1 MIIDFQRISEFIA
14 EKVAEKVAEKIL
26 KQEEPKEDKGNRIE
40 GIRGLSTFLQCS
52 ISKAQDLK
60 NKGLVPFYNIGKKV
74 YFFENEVTNAL
85 KRR

>member
-1 MIIDFQRISEFIA
+1 MTFELNLDYDLL
-14 EKVAEKVAEKIL
+14 AEKIAARITL
-26 KQEEPKEDKGNRIE
+26 PKEELIEERGNRID
-40 GIRGLSTFLQCS
+40 GIRGLSAFLQCS

>member
-1 MIIDFQRISEFIA
+1 MTIELNLDYDLL
-14 EKVAEKVAEKIL
+14 AEKIAKRITL
-26 KQEEPKEDKGNRIE
+26 PKEEPKEEKGNRID
-40 GIRGLSTFLQCS
+40 GIRGLSAFLQCS

-60 NKGLVPFYNIGKKV
+60 NKGLIPFYHIGKKV

>member
-1 MIIDFQRISEFIA
+1 MTFELNFDYDLLADKIAARIT
-14 EKVAEKVAEKIL
+14 L
-26 KQEEPKEDKGNRIE
+26 PKEETKEEKGNRIE
-40 GIRGLSTFLQCS
+40 GIRGLSSFLQCS
-52 ISKAQDLK
+52 LSKAQDLK